1 MLKRLFLLTFAAAAL
16 AACDD
21 NEAEPIEVL
30 PYGYAWATV
39 NDAVANDRVIKNML
53 FFGLS
58 NVTTVATGSVY
69 PDDTALFEIEP
80 DADGTLYLYMHAT
93 RFATGMPATEMRIPG
108 IACTDASHTAPR
120 LEMTLA
126 DEVNP
131 ENWVEAVGQWQTNS
145 NFKISGFS
153 GTVDNLSLTVSFTC
167 KRKVKEKW
175 FDFKVDYTGR
185 LLVKI
190 K

>member
-1 MLKRLFLLTFAAAAL
+1 MLKRLFLMTFAAAAL

-39 NDAVANDRVIKNML
+39 NDAVANGQVTKNML

-58 NVTTVATGSVY
+58 NVTTVATGSIY

-93 RFATGMPATEMRIPG
+93 RFAMGMPATEMRIPG
-108 IACTDASHTAPR
+108 IAYTDASQDAPR
-120 LEMTLA
+120 LKMTLSE
-126 DEVNP
+126 EVNP
-131 ENWVEAVGQWQTNS
+131 ENWVEAVRQWQTNS

-153 GTVDNLSLTVSFTC
+153 GTVDNLTFSVSFTC
-167 KRKVKEKW
+167 NRKVNEKW
-175 FDFKVDYTGR
+175 FAFKVDYTGR
-185 LLVKI
+185 LLAKI